1 MALKKTRVLI
11 VDDSIFM
18 RQFISS
24 NISKDS
30 GIEVVGEASD
40 PYQARDKILELKP
53 DVMTLDVDMPKMNGL
68 EFLKKLMPQYPLP
81 VLVVSSTPNVV
92 LDAMQAGAVDF
103 VAKPS
108 TMEEGDRNAFIS
120 ELVIKIKIASI
131 SKVGQYKHKKSQNLG
146 EIVRRSSGTSV
157 NESLLVAIG
166 ASTGGTEAT
175 ATILNSLKSFSAG
188 IVVVQHMPPVFT
200 RMYAE
205 RLNNSGALEVKEAQ
219 DGDLVLPGRVLIAPG
234 DFQMEVERSTKGYR
248 VKCYKGE
255 KVSGHCPSVDVLF
268 ESVAKAAGPNALG
281 IILTGMGS
289 DGAKGLLSMRKKG
302 AYTIGQSK
310 ETCVVYGMPM
320 VANTVGAVQVEL
332 PLLEISSRMCRWHD
346 EMTGAK

>member
-1 MALKKTRVLI
+1 MAQKKTRVLI
-11 VDDSIFM
+11 VDDSLFM

-24 NISKDS
+24 SISKDA
-30 GIEVVGEASD
+30 GIEVVGEAGD

-81 VLVVSSTPNVV
+81 VLVVSSTPNMI

-103 VAKPS
+103 VSKPV

-131 SKVGQYKHKKSQNLG
+131 SRVGQFKRKKGLEG
-146 EIVRRSSGTSV
+146 IVGRSSGTAV

-175 ATILNSLKSFSAG
+175 AGILNSLKSFSAG

-205 RLNNSGALEVKEAQ
+205 RLNNSCALEVKEAE
-219 DGDLVLPGRVLIAPG
+219 DGDYVLPGRVLIAPG
-234 DFQMEVERSTKGYR
+234 EFQMEVVRSAKGYR

-302 AYTIGQSK
+302 AFTIGQNK
-310 ETCVVYGMPM
+310 ESCVVYGMPM
-320 VANTVGAVQVEL
+320 VANNVGAVQEEL
-332 PLLEISSRMCRWHD
+332 PLSEISSRMCRWHD
-346 EMTGAK
+346 EMTGGK

>member
-1 MALKKTRVLI
+1 MASKKTRVLI
-11 VDDSIFM
+11 VDDSLFM
-18 RQFISS
+18 RQFMSAS
-24 NISKDS
+24 ISKDA

-40 PYQARDKILELKP
+40 PYQARDKILALKP

-81 VLVVSSTPNVV
+81 VIVVSSTPNVV
-92 LDAMQAGAVDF
+92 LDSMQAGAVDF
-103 VAKPS
+103 VAKPL
-108 TMEEGDRNAFIS
+108 TMEEGERNAFIA

-131 SKVGQYKHKKSQNLG
+131 SKVGQFKHRKKVE
-146 EIVRRSSGTSV
+146 EIGQRSSGTAV

-175 ATILNSLKSFSAG
+175 ANILNSIKSFSAG

-205 RLNNSGALEVKEAQ
+205 RLNNSCALGVKEAA

-234 DFQMEVERSTKGYR
+234 EFQMEVERSAKGYR

-268 ESVAKAAGPNALG
+268 HSVAKTAGPNALG

-289 DGAKGLLSMRKKG
+289 DGAKGLLAMRSKG
-302 AYTIGQSK
+302 AFTIGQNK

-320 VANTVGAVQVEL
+320 VANSVGAVQQEL
-332 PLLEISSRMCRWHD
+332 PLSEISARMCRWHD
-346 EMTGAK
+346 EMTGGK